1 LPEAGYIRG
10 KIMSEL
16 RPVIVTGGAGF
27 IGSHLVKMLAKRE
40 YKIYALYNIEQ
51 AVHKVTAGKYRLT

>member
-1 LPEAGYIRG
+1 
-10 KIMSEL
+10 MSEL

-51 AVHKVTAGKYRLT
+51 AVHKVTAGKYGFT